1 MLNHLLPARGRTVLL
16 ALILVAGLPVLS
28 LLTFLNV
35 LETHPSKAS
44 EGTASNSLTL
54 RGEAALTH
62 LKEQGLYSSLGQA
75 VKEARYSAQPLPSSK
90 AFQFV
95 NPENGLRATFDP
107 EDNSGTRVTASSN
120 KRQHGLAIKLT
131 AYG

>member
-1 MLNHLLPARGRTVLL
+1 MLSHIFHLRARTLLLP
-16 ALILVAGLPVLS
+16 LILFAGLPVLS

-35 LETHPSKAS
+35 LKTPYSHSTKAA
-44 EGTASNSLTL
+44 EGTTASNPLTL
-54 RGEAALTH
+54 SGEAALTH

-95 NPENGLRATFDP
+95 NAENGLRATFDP
-107 EDNSGTRVTASSN
+107 EDRSGTRVTASSN
-120 KRQHGLAIKLT
+120 KRQRELAI
-131 AYG
+131 